1 MLPYKTLASII
12 HEKKKRKRKK
22 SYKNSKVKI

>member
-12 HEKKKRKRKK
+12 HEKKRKRKK